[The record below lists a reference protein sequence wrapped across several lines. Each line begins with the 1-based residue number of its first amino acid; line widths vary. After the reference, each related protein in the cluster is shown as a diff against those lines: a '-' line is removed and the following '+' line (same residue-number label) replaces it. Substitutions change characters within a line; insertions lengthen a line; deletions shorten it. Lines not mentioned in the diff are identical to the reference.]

1 MVSTRGEFRHPVLMI
16 ALRQLFAGLSVVLSS
31 IAWADTYP
39 SKTIKIIVPYTPGA
53 GTDII
58 ARTIANKL
66 TSRFGRTVVVENRP
80 GAGGNVAHDMIAKA
94 APDGYSIMIA
104 GLSLVTNGYMQ
115 DDLPYDP
122 HKDFA
127 PISLVARV
135 PNILIVHNGLPV
147 KSLQQLIALAKA
159 KPGELSYASAGNGTS
174 LHLAA
179 ELLQRMAR
187 IELIHLPYK
196 GSGPAET
203 DVISG
208 QVDIIFDGI
217 TGALPHIKAGNVR
230 ALAITSSKRSPHL
243 PNLPTMAQAG
253 LPGYEMAAWFGFFAP
268 AKTPPPIVDT
278 LNREI
283 VRILKLP
290 DVREKLAGLGIDL
303 LGTTAKDLATVMRL
317 DAAKWGKVFRPV
329 PANAVK

>member
-1 MVSTRGEFRHPVLMI
+1 MS
-16 ALRQLFAGLSVVLSS
+16 ALSKLIIVVFLSVTS
-31 IAWADTYP
+31 IVRADSYP

-53 GTDII
+53 GSDII

-66 TSRFGRTVVVENRP
+66 TSRLGKTVVVENRP

-94 APDGYSIMIA
+94 TPDGYSIMIA

-122 HKDFA
+122 QKDFA
-127 PISLVARV
+127 PISLVARI

-159 KPGELSYASAGNGTS
+159 KRGELSYASAGNGTS

-179 ELLQRMAR
+179 ELLQRMAQ
-187 IELIHLPYK
+187 IELIHIPYK

-230 ALAITSSKRSPHL
+230 ALAITSTKRSPHL
-243 PNLPTMAQAG
+243 PNLPTMAEAG

-268 AKTPPPIVDT
+268 AKTPAPIIDK

-283 VRILKLP
+283 VAILKLP
-290 DVREKLAGLGIDL
+290 DVREKLAGLGVEF
-303 LGTTAKDLATVMRL
+303 LGTTAQELAAVMRT
-317 DAAKWGKVFRPV
+317 DAAKWEKVFRPV
-329 PANAVK
+329 PAKAAK

>member
-1 MVSTRGEFRHPVLMI
+1 MFRGTDNAMS
-16 ALRQLFAGLSVVLSS
+16 ALSKLIIVVFLSVTS
-31 IAWADTYP
+31 IVRADSYP

-53 GTDII
+53 GSDII

-66 TSRFGRTVVVENRP
+66 TSRLGKTVVVENRP

-94 APDGYSIMIA
+94 TPDGYSIMIA

-122 HKDFA
+122 QKDFA
-127 PISLVARV
+127 PISLVARI

-159 KPGELSYASAGNGTS
+159 KRGELSYASAGNGTS

-179 ELLQRMAR
+179 ELLQRMAQ
-187 IELIHLPYK
+187 IELIHIPYK

-230 ALAITSSKRSPHL
+230 ALAITSTKRSPHL
-243 PNLPTMAQAG
+243 PNLPTMAEAG

-268 AKTPPPIVDT
+268 AKTPAPIIDK

-283 VRILKLP
+283 VAILKLP
-290 DVREKLAGLGIDL
+290 DVREKLAGLGVEFF
-303 LGTTAKDLATVMRL
+303 GTTAQELAAVMRT
-317 DAAKWGKVFRPV
+317 DAAKWEKVFRPV
-329 PANAVK
+329 PAKAAK

>member
-1 MVSTRGEFRHPVLMI
+1 MFRGTDNAMSALSKLIIVLF
-16 ALRQLFAGLSVVLSS
+16 LGVTS
-31 IAWADTYP
+31 IVWADTYP
-39 SKTIKIIVPYTPGA
+39 SKIIKIIVPYTPGA
-53 GTDII
+53 GSDII

-66 TSRFGRTVVVENRP
+66 TSRLGKTVVVENRP
-80 GAGGNVAHDMIAKA
+80 GAGGNVAHDVIAKA
-94 APDGYSIMIA
+94 TPDGYSIMIA

-122 HKDFA
+122 QKDFA
-127 PISLVARV
+127 PISLVARI

-159 KPGELSYASAGNGTS
+159 KRGELSYASAGNGTS

-179 ELLQRMAR
+179 ELLQRMAQ
-187 IELIHLPYK
+187 IELIHIPYK

-230 ALAITSSKRSPHL
+230 ALAITSTKRSPHL
-243 PNLPTMAQAG
+243 PNLPTMAEAG

-268 AKTPPPIVDT
+268 AKTPAPIIDK

-283 VRILKLP
+283 VAILKLP
-290 DVREKLAGLGIDL
+290 DVREKLAGLGVEFF
-303 LGTTAKDLATVMRL
+303 GTTAQELAAVMRT
-317 DAAKWGKVFRPV
+317 DAAKWEKVFRPV
-329 PANAVK
+329 PAKAAK

>member
-1 MVSTRGEFRHPVLMI
+1 MS
-16 ALRQLFAGLSVVLSS
+16 ALSKLIIVVFLSVTS
-31 IAWADTYP
+31 IVRADSYP
-39 SKTIKIIVPYTPGA
+39 NKTIKIIVPYTPGA
-53 GTDII
+53 GSDII

-66 TSRFGRTVVVENRP
+66 TSRLGKTVVVENRP

-94 APDGYSIMIA
+94 TPDGYSIMIA

-122 HKDFA
+122 QKDFA
-127 PISLVARV
+127 PISLVARI

-159 KPGELSYASAGNGTS
+159 KRGELSYASAGNGTS

-179 ELLQRMAR
+179 ELLQRMAQ
-187 IELIHLPYK
+187 IELIHIPYK

-230 ALAITSSKRSPHL
+230 ALAITSTKRSPHL
-243 PNLPTMAQAG
+243 PNLPTMAEAG

-268 AKTPPPIVDT
+268 AKTPAPIIDK

-283 VRILKLP
+283 VAILKLP
-290 DVREKLAGLGIDL
+290 DVREKLAGLGVEF
-303 LGTTAKDLATVMRL
+303 LGTTAQELAAVMRT
-317 DAAKWGKVFRPV
+317 DAAKWEKVFRPV
-329 PANAVK
+329 PAKAAK

>member
-1 MVSTRGEFRHPVLMI
+1 MFRGTDNAMS
-16 ALRQLFAGLSVVLSS
+16 ALSKLIIVVFLGATS
-31 IAWADTYP
+31 IVWADTYP

-53 GTDII
+53 GSDII

-66 TSRFGRTVVVENRP
+66 TSRLGKTVVVENRP

-94 APDGYSIMIA
+94 TPDGYSIMIA

-122 HKDFA
+122 QKDFA
-127 PISLVARV
+127 PISLVARI

-159 KPGELSYASAGNGTS
+159 KRGELSYASAGNGTS

-179 ELLQRMAR
+179 ELLQRMAQ

-230 ALAITSSKRSPHL
+230 ALAITSTKRSPHL
-243 PNLPTMAQAG
+243 PNLPTMAEAG

-268 AKTPPPIVDT
+268 AKTPAPIIDK

-283 VRILKLP
+283 VAILKLP
-290 DVREKLAGLGIDL
+290 DVREKLAGLGVEF
-303 LGTTAKDLATVMRL
+303 LGTTAQELAAVMRT
-317 DAAKWGKVFRPV
+317 DAAKWEKVFRPV
-329 PANAVK
+329 PAKAAK

>member
-1 MVSTRGEFRHPVLMI
+1 MS
-16 ALRQLFAGLSVVLSS
+16 ALSKLIIVVFLSVTS
-31 IAWADTYP
+31 IVRADSYP

-53 GTDII
+53 GSDII

-66 TSRFGRTVVVENRP
+66 TSRLGKTVVVENRP

-94 APDGYSIMIA
+94 TPDGYSIMIA

-122 HKDFA
+122 QKDFA
-127 PISLVARV
+127 PISLVARI

-159 KPGELSYASAGNGTS
+159 KRGELSYASAGNGTS

-179 ELLQRMAR
+179 ELLQRMAQ

-230 ALAITSSKRSPHL
+230 ALAITSTKRSPHL
-243 PNLPTMAQAG
+243 PNLPTMAEAG

-268 AKTPPPIVDT
+268 AKTPAPIIDK

-283 VRILKLP
+283 VAILKLP
-290 DVREKLAGLGIDL
+290 DVKEKLAGLGVEF
-303 LGTTAKDLATVMRL
+303 LGTTAQELAAVMRT
-317 DAAKWGKVFRPV
+317 DAAKWEKVFRPV
-329 PANAVK
+329 PAKAAK